1 MHVNR
6 QHGHSLLRFER
17 KYKASIT
24 ETRNKTRKVS
34 IQSDYPNRLLTT
46 NSDQLSMISA
56 LDQNRNGLQTS
67 KTKVSGDSLFI
78 LGRMDKEE
86 ECDKENDDTGN
97 SDSDNDE
104 YDTDYDDDEIGGND
118 DVDDEIGGNDDH
130 GNNGDDGDDDD
141 DDNDDG
147 DDDGDDDD
155 GDDDNGDDNDDGD
168 DDDDDND
175 GDDDNDDSDGGSMN
189 DSIDETFI
197 SEPKM
202 AFKILFPHDTCGLL
216 LLLLL
221 LSLSL
226 LSLLLLLIDAIQ
238 LMSFDLFFFV
248 NAAEKERSKKVML
261 NSTGFCLVSPAL
273 IIDFLLG
280 FSLDYQQILAYDW
293 SCGLVNI
300 PSFSRI
306 INLPKERIIWNAA
319 VLLHLP
325 LRFLLVLT
333 NYRIC
338 RIPSNELCN
347 RKLHEVLSRI
357 IILSGL
363 VEILMVLLLTVIGE
377 REETHQ
383 LHGTHFN
390 WHVHFFMIFAFSSAI
405 HFTVITTTYRRSKHY
420 VEHFNGHWSFN
431 LKFYLTLVYIAL
443 LPVTFLFFAMY
454 WILCYNFAYDFF
466 ALSEYLLILVNY
478 AFHASSFI
486 LSYLAL
492 YIFLLTNCIEIA

>member
-1 MHVNR
+1 MVH
-6 QHGHSLLRFER
+6 F
-17 KYKASIT
+17 
-24 ETRNKTRKVS
+24 
-34 IQSDYPNRLLTT
+34 TT
-46 NSDQLSMISA
+46 NDKV
-56 LDQNRNGLQTS
+56 NGW
-67 KTKVSGDSLFI
+67 
-78 LGRMDKEE
+78 MKETDE
-86 ECDKENDDTGN
+86 MKFNKESNVPYTQK
-97 SDSDNDE
+97 
-104 YDTDYDDDEIGGND
+104 
-118 DVDDEIGGNDDH
+118 
-130 GNNGDDGDDDD
+130 
-141 DDNDDG
+141 DDNKKDY
-147 DDDGDDDD
+147 
-155 GDDDNGDDNDDGD
+155 
-168 DDDDDND
+168 
-175 GDDDNDDSDGGSMN
+175 
-189 DSIDETFI
+189 IILLQI
-197 SEPKM
+197 SFQNYVLVTVGAP
-202 AFKILFPHDTCGLL
+202 IL
-216 LLLLL
+216 
-221 LSLSL
+221 
-226 LSLLLLLIDAIQ
+226 
-238 LMSFDLFFFV
+238 
-248 NAAEKERSKKVML
+248 
-261 NSTGFCLVSPAL
+261 AL

-319 VLLHLP
+319 VLFHLP

-347 RKLHEVLSRI
+347 RKLHEMLSRI

-390 WHVHFFMIFAFSSAI
+390 WHVHFFMIFALSSAI

-478 AFHASSFI
+478 AFHASVIYDCDDIYQFKMPKH
-486 LSYLAL
+486 YKN
-492 YIFLLTNCIEIA
+492 T